1 MSQSSIADSVLFNI
15 FFNPEKFQANLLD
28 KINLYLNQY
37 ENITMSKKNTIK
49 VNMLFVHIDSKLN
62 FNSHIDIIC
71 KFASNQLNAFAQ
83 LKRCLDPD
91 KRFVLVNTDM
101 DIFN

>member
-15 FFNPEKFQANLLD
+15 FFNPEKFQAILLD

-37 ENITMSKKNTIK
+37 ENITMNKKKNTIK

-62 FNSHIDIIC
+62 FNLHIDIIC
-71 KFASNQLNAFAQ
+71 KFASNQLNAFVQ
-83 LKRCLDPD
+83 LKRCLDPAKD
-91 KRFVLVNTDM
+91 LCL
-101 DIFN
+101 

>member
-1 MSQSSIADSVLFNI
+1 
-15 FFNPEKFQANLLD
+15 
-28 KINLYLNQY
+28 
-37 ENITMSKKNTIK
+37 
-49 VNMLFVHIDSKLN
+49 MLFVHIDSKLN
-62 FNSHIDIIC
+62 FNLHIDIIC

>member
-1 MSQSSIADSVLFNI
+1 MN
-15 FFNPEKFQANLLD
+15 
-28 KINLYLNQY
+28 
-37 ENITMSKKNTIK
+37 KKNTIK

-71 KFASNQLNAFAQ
+71 KFASNQLNAFVQ

-91 KRFVLVNTDM
+91 KRFVLVNTDK